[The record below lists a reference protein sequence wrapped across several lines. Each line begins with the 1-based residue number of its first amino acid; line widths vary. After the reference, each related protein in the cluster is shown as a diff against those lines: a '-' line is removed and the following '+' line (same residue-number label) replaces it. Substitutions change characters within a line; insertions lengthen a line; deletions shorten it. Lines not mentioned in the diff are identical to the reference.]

1 MTNLKRIG
9 FLPDNSGVYPHV
21 FSSAAML
28 IDEDRPENK
37 TVALVIFSSG
47 GNIIYKHH
55 PDYKDEELM
64 VAAEFFVGETL
75 RAHRWKVFNVTV
87 EQAGGRM

>member
-9 FLPDNSGVYPHV
+9 FLPDNSGIYPHV

-28 IDEDRPENK
+28 IDTDLPDRK
-37 TVALVIFSSG
+37 TVAFVIFSSG
-47 GNIIYKHH
+47 GNIIYKHY

-64 VAAEFFVGETL
+64 VAAEFYVGETL
-75 RAHRWKVFNVTV
+75 RANRWKVFNVKA
-87 EQAGGRM
+87 QGAK